1 MKKIISIIV
10 VMILIV
16 SGVSVY
22 AESGVSY
29 AMENVLVAV
38 KQKVDIPENFTEF
51 IPYTSE
57 IGERTSYSFMWQN
70 KDKNAYIEVSADDM
84 GRISSYY
91 FFDNSLKSD
100 KKLTTL
106 SKSDIIAFAE
116 EFLRKTVPEVFADE
130 NDILVFD
137 ENSWNVSNLIYNLSY
152 KRMKDGIEVKD
163 NYASVRVVVYNDVAY
178 IKNMNLSFVYDAEF
192 EDCYETIADYEEK
205 YKNSFPVELIYRD
218 EYVTFKT
225 EDEDKKEILLL
236 YRHKDNNEG
245 YILASTGEVVT
256 EDKFDEI
263 FGSAG
268 GGNFVNM
275 ESSADSALR
284 KEMLTDKERE
294 ELEKIAGLISK
305 ADAEKN
311 LKKLPY
317 IGFDNNLKLNNYSI
331 NERDGE
337 YIISLSYEAEDGQ
350 RCISVSFNGKTGEII
365 NLYNRKPQNNS
376 KDALSETQKEAC
388 NKKMDQFLKVVA
400 PDRYA
405 ECVEVGNEV
414 YGKRATRDFDRKV
427 NGVRYIDDGIYV
439 EFDFQNNIV
448 TSYRLD
454 FEDDLEFGST
464 ENIVDEETA
473 HNTLIEKAPLKKV
486 YLHTGGKYKVCY
498 TMSRYGV
505 EISATTGEEYKSPI
519 VNNDSKN
526 YQYSDLEGHWA
537 KEKIEKLAEIQIGFN
552 GEKFNPDEA
561 ISQYDLLRLFAA
573 GVRYSHYLDFG
584 EDELYRILADE
595 GIITNEEKNPDNK
608 VKRED
613 AFVYM
618 VKLDGLDKVA
628 KLQNIFKVEY
638 ADGNLI
644 SKGKIGYP
652 AILTGMKVI
661 CGNGGKVR
669 PQDQITRAEAA
680 VMVYNYMVGNN

>member
-1 MKKIISIIV
+1 MKKIVSIMVAMMLIASGISV
-10 VMILIV
+10 C
-16 SGVSVY
+16 
-22 AESGVSY
+22 AESSVSHT
-29 AMENVLVAV
+29 MEQVLVNV
-38 KQKVDIPENFTEF
+38 KQKVDIPEHFTEF
-51 IPYTSE
+51 VPYTSQ
-57 IGERTSYSFMWQN
+57 IGGKTNYSFMWQSQ
-70 KDKNAYIEVSADDM
+70 DKNAYIEVLTDDM

-106 SKSDIIAFAE
+106 SKADILTFAE
-116 EFLRKTVPEVFADE
+116 TFLQKTVPEVFVDK
-130 NDILVFD
+130 NDTLTFD
-137 ENSWNVSNLIYNLSY
+137 EDSWSVSNLVYNLSY
-152 KRMKDGIEVKD
+152 QRMRKGIEVKD
-163 NYASVRVVVYNDVAY
+163 NYASVRVVVYDDVAY

-192 EDCYETIADYEEK
+192 EDCDETINNYEEK
-205 YKNSFPVELIYRD
+205 YKNAFPIELIYRD
-218 EYVTFKT
+218 EYLTFKT
-225 EDEDKKEILLL
+225 EKDEKDVVLV
-236 YRHKDNNEG
+236 YRHKDNKEG

-256 EDKFDEI
+256 EDKLNEI

-275 ESSADSALR
+275 ESSADSTLR

-305 ADAEKN
+305 ADAEKI

-337 YIISLSYEAEDGQ
+337 YIISLSYETEDGQ
-350 RCISVSFNGKTGEII
+350 KYISASFNGKTGELI
-365 NLYNRKPQNNS
+365 NLYNRKPGETN
-376 KDALSETQKEAC
+376 KDTLSEAQKESC
-388 NKKMDQFLKVVA
+388 NKKVEQFLKTVA
-400 PDRYA
+400 SDRYA
-405 ECVEVGNEV
+405 ECIEVGNEV
-414 YGKRATRDFDRKV
+414 YGKIITRDFDRVV
-427 NGVRYIDDGIYV
+427 NDVRYIDDGIYV
-439 EFDFQNNIV
+439 EFDTQNNIV

-454 FEDDLEFGST
+454 FEDSLEFGST
-464 ENIVDEETA
+464 ENIVGGETA
-473 HNTLIEKAPLKKV
+473 HNTLIEKAPLKKI
-486 YLHTGGKYKVCY
+486 YLHTNGKYQVCY

-505 EISATTGEEYKSPI
+505 EICAATGEEYKSPI

-552 GEKFNPDEA
+552 HEKFNPDEA

-584 EDELYRILADE
+584 EDELYRILVDE
-595 GIITNEEKNPDNK
+595 GIITDGEKNPENK
-608 VKRED
+608 VTREN
-613 AFVYM
+613 AFEYM
-618 VKLDGLDKVA
+618 VKIDGLDKVA
-628 KLQNIFKVEY
+628 KLQDIFKVEY

-644 SKGKIGYP
+644 SEGKIGYP

-661 CGNGGKVR
+661 CGSGGRLR
-669 PQDQITRAEAA
+669 PQDKITRAEAA
-680 VMVYNYMVGNN
+680 VMVYNYMTANN